1 MTVVCI
7 LQIAEGE
14 FQQIHEPIEV
24 QQKRVHLV
32 DAGLT
37 FNSPYPAMLR
47 PQRFVDLIIS
57 FDFSARPGED
67 VEPFKASFTTCYDIL
82 SNKSNVISYIP

>member
-1 MTVVCI
+1 MLDYYNI
-7 LQIAEGE
+7 LFCLEGE
-14 FQQIHEPIEV
+14 FQQIHEAIEV

-47 PQRFVDLIIS
+47 PQRSVDLILS
-57 FDFSARPGED
+57 FDFSARPGEN
-67 VEPFKASFTTCYDIL
+67 VEPFKVLA
-82 SNKSNVISYIP
+82 